1 MDSTTFDNAMARIR
15 ECDRDLQLVS
25 ESLATALNV
34 PVSQGGSDLVL
45 KVAEQDVI
53 GLRTTVD
60 TITRQLLHRTWSPGF
75 KDKIDESMRPGNW
88 LFPR

>member
-25 ESLATALNV
+25 ECLGNALNG
-34 PVSQGGSDLVL
+34 PVSQGGSDLL
-45 KVAEQDVI
+45 LRVAEQDII

-60 TITRQLLHRTWSPGF
+60 TITRQLLHRTWSPAF
-75 KDKIDESMRPGNW
+75 KDRIDESMKPSNW